1 MNDIGQRV
9 LNEINLLF
17 EDKPH
22 FFENLLPN
30 SHELLTWTDVERC
43 LNQPELFNFELIDPK
58 TTYKIDIPMHDKTWI
73 WDRKVQDK
81 AFMFDKFNQG
91 YGLVI
96 TNYGS
101 YSEKTNHLLTIF
113 EKMFDVYGAIH
124 VYCGLTKSSSFPIHD
139 DYPSNFIIQVEG
151 ETKWKIFNNRI
162 SSVHRTGIMNGRLNE
177 KDLDLAIDVT
187 LKPGDALYIPSRMY
201 HKAYPDTKRLSMSI
215 PLWSKYPTDSI
226 TKSIDRNY
234 YRIDHGNI

>member
-17 EDKPH
+17 DDKPH
-22 FFENLLPN
+22 FFKNLLPN
-30 SHELLTWTDVERC
+30 SHELLKWADVEKC
-43 LNQPELFNFELIDPK
+43 LNHPEFYNFELIDPK
-58 TTYKIDIPMHDKTWI
+58 TSYKIDIPMHDKTWV

-113 EKMFDVYGAIH
+113 EKMFNVYAAIH
-124 VYCGLTKSSSFPIHD
+124 VYCGLTESSSFPIHD

-162 SSVHRTGIMNGRLNE
+162 SSVYRTGIMNGRLNE
-177 KDLDLAIDVT
+177 EDLDLAIDVT